1 MDLIIDKYFVL
12 LYAKKKKRSYM
23 IRFFRFIILLF
34 LLAFTVSSV
43 SAQQNSIIRGQHKV
57 KKKETIFGI
66 SRMYGLTIE
75 ELIKANP
82 EMNAPDY
89 ELKKGMVLNIPF
101 SKDSQE
107 TVVKSAK
114 QETEVKTVQLVDD
127 VRNRSI
133 RLGVMLP
140 LHNINGDG
148 RRMTEY
154 YRGVLM
160 ACDSLKKQGL
170 SIDVHAWN
178 TAEDGNINSILSDP
192 AAAKCDLIIGP
203 LYSKQMDALS
213 AFITKH
219 DIRLLIPFS
228 INAPQLTTNRNIFQV
243 YQSQNEQNEAIF
255 AHFIERFKDYH
266 TVVIDCNDSTSKKGS
281 FTFGLRRQME
291 QRAMDVVITN
301 LKSSESNFSK
311 AFSKTKP
318 NVVILNTGR
327 SQELGVAFSKINGL
341 KANNPE
347 FDITMFGYTDWLL
360 YTRTYLENFYKYNT
374 YIPSVFYYN
383 PLSPSTQRFERKYR
397 QNFRGD
403 MQNSLPR
410 FAITGFDHAYFFLKG
425 LHKYGKAFNGAE
437 GMFGFPPLQTP
448 LKFERYGNGGLRN
461 RTMMFVHYRPDHTT
475 ETIKF

>member
-1 MDLIIDKYFVL
+1 MTRLLRYFL
-12 LYAKKKKRSYM
+12 LTT
-23 IRFFRFIILLF
+23 

-43 SAQQNSIIRGQHKV
+43 SAQQASTIRGQHKV

-66 SRMYGLTIE
+66 SREYGLTIE

-82 EMNAPDY
+82 EMNTPGY
-89 ELKKGMVLNIPF
+89 ELKKGMILNIPF
-101 SKDSQE
+101 PKDSLEAQANRE
-107 TVVKSAK
+107 AAAK
-114 QETEVKTVQLVDD
+114 QAAAAEARKVTDD
-127 VRNRSI
+127 VRNREI
-133 RLGVMLP
+133 RLGIMLP

-160 ACDSLKKQGL
+160 ACDSLKKQGI

-178 TAEDGNINSILSDP
+178 TAEDGNINNVLSDP

-213 AFITKH
+213 AFVTKH
-219 DIRLLIPFS
+219 DIRLVIPFS
-228 INAPQLTTNRNIFQV
+228 INAPQLLTNRNIFQV
-243 YQSQNEQNEAIF
+243 YQSQTEQNEAIF
-255 AHFIERFKDYH
+255 THYIERFKNYH
-266 TVVIDCNDSTSKKGS
+266 TVVVDCNDSTSKKGP

-291 QRAMDVVITN
+291 QRGMDVVVTN
-301 LKSSESNFSK
+301 LKSTEANFSK
-311 AFSKTKP
+311 AFSRTKP

-347 FDITMFGYTDWLL
+347 LDITMFGYTDWLL
-360 YTRTYLENFYKYNT
+360 YTKVHLENFYKYNT

-383 PLSPSTQRFERKYR
+383 PLSAGTQRFERKYR
-397 QNFRGD
+397 QNFRSD

-425 LHKYGKAFNGAE
+425 LHKYGKSFNGAE
-437 GMFGFPPLQTP
+437 GMFGYPPVQTP

-461 RTMMFVHYRPDHTT
+461 KTMMFVHYLPEHTV

>member
-1 MDLIIDKYFVL
+1 MTRLLRYFL
-12 LYAKKKKRSYM
+12 LST
-23 IRFFRFIILLF
+23 

-43 SAQQNSIIRGQHKV
+43 SAQQASTIRGQHKV

-66 SRMYGLTIE
+66 SREYGLTIE

-82 EMNAPDY
+82 EMNEPGY
-89 ELKKGMVLNIPF
+89 ELKKGMILNIPY
-101 SKDSQE
+101 SKAEMEAAEAAKAAQAAQARKAE
-107 TVVKSAK
+107 EVARATTV
-114 QETEVKTVQLVDD
+114 D
-127 VRNRSI
+127 VRNREI
-133 RLGVMLP
+133 RLGIMLP

-178 TAEDGNINSILSDP
+178 TAEDGNIYKVLEDP

-213 AFITKH
+213 AFVTKH
-219 DIRLLIPFS
+219 DIRLVIPFS

-243 YQSQNEQNEAIF
+243 YQSPTEQNDVIIAR
-255 AHFIERFKDYH
+255 FIERFKNYH
-266 TVVIDCNDSTSKKGS
+266 TVVVDCNDSTSKKGP

-291 QRAMDVVITN
+291 QRGMDVVVTN
-301 LKSSESNFSK
+301 LKSTEANFSR
-311 AFSKTKP
+311 AFSRMKP

-341 KANNPE
+341 KANSPE
-347 FDITMFGYTDWLL
+347 LDITMFGYTDWLL
-360 YTRTYLENFYKYNT
+360 YTRTHLENFYKYNT

-383 PLSPSTQRFERKYR
+383 PLSAGTQRFERKYR
-397 QNFRGD
+397 QNFRSD

-410 FAITGFDHAYFFLKG
+410 FAITGFDHAFFFLKG
-425 LHKYGKAFNGAE
+425 LHKYGKSFNGAD
-437 GMFGFPPLQTP
+437 GMFGYPPVQTP

-461 RTMMFVHYRPDHTT
+461 KTMMFIHYQPEHTV

>member
-1 MDLIIDKYFVL
+1 MTRLLRYFL
-12 LYAKKKKRSYM
+12 LTT
-23 IRFFRFIILLF
+23 

-43 SAQQNSIIRGQHKV
+43 SAQQASTIRGQHKV

-66 SRMYGLTIE
+66 SREYGLTIE

-82 EMNAPDY
+82 EMNEPGY
-89 ELKKGMVLNIPF
+89 ELKKGMILNIPF
-101 SKDSQE
+101 SKDSLEARAKREAAAKQV
-107 TVVKSAK
+107 TVVKTAP
-114 QETEVKTVQLVDD
+114 VVADD
-127 VRNRSI
+127 VKNREI
-133 RLGVMLP
+133 RLGIMLP

-178 TAEDGNINSILSDP
+178 TAEDGNIYKVLEDP

-213 AFITKH
+213 AFVTKH
-219 DIRLLIPFS
+219 DIRLVIPFS

-243 YQSQNEQNEAIF
+243 YQSPTEQNEVIIAR
-255 AHFIERFKDYH
+255 FIERFKSYH
-266 TVVIDCNDSTSKKGS
+266 TVVIDCNDSTSKKGT
-281 FTFGLRRQME
+281 FTFSLRRQME
-291 QRAMDVVITN
+291 QRGMDVVVTN
-301 LKSSESNFSK
+301 LKSTEANFSR
-311 AFSKTKP
+311 AFSRMKP

-341 KANNPE
+341 KANSPE
-347 FDITMFGYTDWLL
+347 LDITMFGYTDWLL
-360 YTRTYLENFYKYNT
+360 YTRTHLENFYKYNT

-383 PLSPSTQRFERKYR
+383 PLSVGTQRFERKYR
-397 QNFRGD
+397 QNFRSD
-403 MQNSLPR
+403 MQNALPR
-410 FAITGFDHAYFFLKG
+410 FAITGFDHAFFFLKG
-425 LHKYGKAFNGAE
+425 LHKYGKSFNGAD
-437 GMFGFPPLQTP
+437 GMFGYPPVQTP

-461 RTMMFVHYRPDHTT
+461 KTMMFIHYQPEHTV

>member
-1 MDLIIDKYFVL
+1 MTRLLRYFL
-12 LYAKKKKRSYM
+12 LST
-23 IRFFRFIILLF
+23 

-43 SAQQNSIIRGQHKV
+43 TAQQSSTIRGQHKV

-66 SRMYGLTIE
+66 SREYGLTIE

-82 EMNAPDY
+82 EMNMPGY
-89 ELKKGMVLNIPF
+89 ELKKGMILNIPY
-101 SKDSQE
+101 SKAE
-107 TVVKSAK
+107 MEAAEAAK
-114 QETEVKTVQLVDD
+114 AAQTAQARKAEEVARAAADD
-127 VRNRSI
+127 VRNREI
-133 RLGVMLP
+133 RLGIMLP

-170 SIDVHAWN
+170 SVDVHAWN
-178 TAEDGNINSILSDP
+178 TAEDGNIYKVLEDP

-213 AFITKH
+213 AFVTKH
-219 DIRLLIPFS
+219 DIRLVIPFS

-243 YQSQNEQNEAIF
+243 YQSPTEQNEVIIAR
-255 AHFIERFKDYH
+255 FIERFKNYH
-266 TVVIDCNDSTSKKGS
+266 TVVVDCNDSTSKKGI

-291 QRAMDVVITN
+291 QRGMDAVVTN
-301 LKSSESNFSK
+301 LKSTEASFSK
-311 AFSKTKP
+311 AFSRTKP

-341 KANNPE
+341 KANEPE
-347 FDITMFGYTDWLL
+347 LDITMFGYTDWLL

-383 PLSPSTQRFERKYR
+383 PLSLGTQRFERKYR
-397 QNFRGD
+397 QNFRSD
-403 MQNSLPR
+403 MQSSLPR

-425 LHKYGKAFNGAE
+425 LHKYGKSFNGAD
-437 GMFGFPPLQTP
+437 GMFGYPPVQTP

-461 RTMMFVHYRPDHTT
+461 RTMMFIHYQPEHTV

>member
-1 MDLIIDKYFVL
+1 MTRLLRYFL
-12 LYAKKKKRSYM
+12 LST
-23 IRFFRFIILLF
+23 

-43 SAQQNSIIRGQHKV
+43 SAQQSSAIRGQHKV

-66 SRMYGLTIE
+66 SREYGLTIE

-82 EMNAPDY
+82 EMNTPGY
-89 ELKKGMVLNIPF
+89 ELKKGMILNIPY
-101 SKDSQE
+101 SKAE
-107 TVVKSAK
+107 MEAAEAAK
-114 QETEVKTVQLVDD
+114 AAQAAQARKAEEVARAAADD
-127 VRNRSI
+127 VRNREI
-133 RLGVMLP
+133 RLGIMLP

-178 TAEDGNINSILSDP
+178 TAEDGNIYKVLEDP

-213 AFITKH
+213 AFVTKH
-219 DIRLLIPFS
+219 DIRLVIPFS

-243 YQSQNEQNEAIF
+243 YQSPTEQNEVIIAR
-255 AHFIERFKDYH
+255 FIERFKNYH
-266 TVVIDCNDSTSKKGS
+266 TVVVDCNDSTSKKGI

-291 QRAMDVVITN
+291 QRGMDAVVTN
-301 LKSSESNFSK
+301 LKSTEANFSK
-311 AFSKTKP
+311 AFSRTKP

-341 KANNPE
+341 KANEPE
-347 FDITMFGYTDWLL
+347 LDITMFGYTDWLL

-383 PLSPSTQRFERKYR
+383 PLSVGTQRFERKYR
-397 QNFRGD
+397 QNFRSD
-403 MQNSLPR
+403 MQSSLPR

-425 LHKYGKAFNGAE
+425 LHKYGKSFNGAD
-437 GMFGFPPLQTP
+437 GMFGYPPVQTP

-461 RTMMFVHYRPDHTT
+461 RTMMFIHYQPEHTV

>member
-1 MDLIIDKYFVL
+1 MTRLLRYFL
-12 LYAKKKKRSYM
+12 LST
-23 IRFFRFIILLF
+23 

-43 SAQQNSIIRGQHKV
+43 TAQQTSAIRGQHKV
-57 KKKETIFGI
+57 KKKETVFGI
-66 SRMYGLTIE
+66 SREYGLTIE

-82 EMNAPDY
+82 EMNMPGY
-89 ELKKGMVLNIPF
+89 ELKKGMILNIPY
-101 SKDSQE
+101 SKAE
-107 TVVKSAK
+107 MEAAEAAK
-114 QETEVKTVQLVDD
+114 AAQAAQARKAEEVARAAADD
-127 VRNRSI
+127 VRSREI
-133 RLGVMLP
+133 RLGIMLP

-178 TAEDGNINSILSDP
+178 TAEDGNIYKVLEDP

-213 AFITKH
+213 AFVTKH
-219 DIRLLIPFS
+219 DIRLVIPFS

-243 YQSQNEQNEAIF
+243 YQSPTEQNEVIIAR
-255 AHFIERFKDYH
+255 FIERFKNYH
-266 TVVIDCNDSTSKKGS
+266 TVVVDCNDSTSKKGI

-291 QRAMDVVITN
+291 QRGMDAVVTN
-301 LKSSESNFSK
+301 LKSTEANFSK
-311 AFSKTKP
+311 AFSRTKP

-341 KANNPE
+341 KANEPE
-347 FDITMFGYTDWLL
+347 LDITMFGYTDWLL

-383 PLSPSTQRFERKYR
+383 PLSVGTQRFERKYR
-397 QNFRGD
+397 QNFRSD
-403 MQNSLPR
+403 MQSSLPR

-425 LHKYGKAFNGAE
+425 LHKYGKSFNGAE
-437 GMFGFPPLQTP
+437 GMFGYPPVQTP

-461 RTMMFVHYRPDHTT
+461 RTMMFIHYQPEHTV